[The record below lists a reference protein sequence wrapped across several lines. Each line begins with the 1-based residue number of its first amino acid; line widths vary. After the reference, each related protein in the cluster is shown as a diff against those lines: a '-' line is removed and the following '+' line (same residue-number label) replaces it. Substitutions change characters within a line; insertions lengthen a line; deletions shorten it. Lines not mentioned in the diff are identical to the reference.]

1 MCNEFF
7 IRQDGFTAIFSM
19 NLIFCI
25 KREAAKQAALDQQKE
40 EAAATSSA
48 TPKEYTETRIQV

>member
-1 MCNEFF
+1 
-7 IRQDGFTAIFSM
+7 M